1 MTYDNSIKK
10 IAELYDARITSTK
23 DAVKAAGQW
32 GSDDFVPLIC
42 KEICSKI
49 KLKQSDTILELGCG
63 SGVLGNWIID
73 KCSKYVGID
82 LSSKMLNHFLNNSN
96 KALDLIQGTT
106 DLTAFKDNSFDIIIL
121 NGVTMYFSNEI
132 LANTLKEMK
141 RVVSPS
147 GVIFIGENIVP
158 SGYFWE
164 FVWFQNLSPTKQR
177 LLLPYVKFRKWLAKN
192 PKFAGKWKSI
202 HNEISPKLIKEF
214 FSDFDVQ
221 QTNAAAF
228 TVKKQQL
235 GSKYKGNRR
244 ADFLIKFRGK
254 II

>member
-106 DLTAFKDNSFDIIIL
+106 DLTGFKDNSFDIIIL
-121 NGVTMYFSNEI
+121 NGVTMYFSNEL

-177 LLLPYVKFRKWLAKN
+177 LLLPYVKFRKLLAKN

-214 FSDFDVQ
+214 FSENDVQ

>member
-23 DAVKAAGQW
+23 DAVKAAGQ
-32 GSDDFVPLIC
+32 
-42 KEICSKI
+42 
-49 KLKQSDTILELGCG
+49 
-63 SGVLGNWIID
+63 
-73 KCSKYVGID
+73 
-82 LSSKMLNHFLNNSN
+82 
-96 KALDLIQGTT
+96 
-106 DLTAFKDNSFDIIIL
+106 
-121 NGVTMYFSNEI
+121 
-132 LANTLKEMK
+132 
-141 RVVSPS
+141 
-147 GVIFIGENIVP
+147 
-158 SGYFWE
+158 GYFWE

-177 LLLPYVKFRKWLAKN
+177 LLLPYVKFRKLHAKN